1 MKTFHIIEHGRQYN
15 AAFQVDGREV
25 CVSSA
30 YGSERAPIGRQDPEE
45 VAQAVLGEIV
55 RTWRPTTVKPF
66 PRRR

>member
-1 MKTFHIIEHGRQYN
+1 MKTIHIIEHGRQYN
-15 AAFQVDGREV
+15 ASFEVDGREV

-30 YGSERAPIGRQDPEE
+30 YGSDRAPIGRKDPEK

-55 RTWRPTTVKPF
+55 RSWNPAPVKPL